1 MQIFGQELSADLAV
15 PAARLGDPRV
25 VEAALLAGAAGVGCT
40 VLSAHHQLFE
50 PAGVTAIV
58 IIGESHL
65 LMSTYPELG
74 VAAVNIQTCSRDME
88 LLPGLAAIC
97 GVLGAEAVRSLVL
110 MRHLDT
116 PFRIELA
123 CEMVPFRDGRLRFEE
138 ALALAEAPGG
148 RSWALRFLGQQ
159 GDQIA
164 VAPQPRRAA
173 VEGGERPRQG
183 AGPPRE

>member
-1 MQIFGQELSADLAV
+1 MKIFGQELSADLAV
-15 PAARLGDPRV
+15 PAARLGDPRA
-25 VEAALLAGAAGVGCT
+25 VEAALLAGAEAVGCA

-50 PAGVTAIV
+50 PEGVTAIV

-74 VAAVNIQTCSRDME
+74 VAPVNIQTCSREME

-97 GVLGAEAVRSLVL
+97 RVLGAGAVRSLVL

-138 ALALAEAPGG
+138 ALALVEAPGG
-148 RSWALRFLGQQ
+148 SRALRFLGQQ